1 MRSLD
6 EIRKDIDAIDQQ
18 IRDLLMKRLD
28 CSEQVVA
35 SKIEAKNYVI
45 FRADREKMMLENL
58 AQGVPEKRKA
68 GYLSVVRK
76 VTETSRMYQYGILY
90 EQAPELYENLVR
102 GLTIPEHTD
111 SITVQLTRRDIPNSM
126 SAILSMIGD
135 YGYNMDQMRIVGYS
149 EDKSNVIFELKILGD
164 LAYDNMKKMVLQ
176 LSMESKDFSVV
187 GCTEE

>member
-1 MRSLD
+1 MRPLE

-18 IRDLLMKRLD
+18 IKELLMKRLD
-28 CSEQVVA
+28 CSEQVIA
-35 SKIEAKNYVI
+35 SKIEAQNYVI
-45 FRADREKMMLENL
+45 YRADRENMMLENL
-58 AQGVPEKRKA
+58 AQGIPEKRKA

-76 VTETSRMYQYGILY
+76 VIETSRTYQYGILY

-149 EDKSNVIFELKILGD
+149 DDRSNVIFELKILGD

>member
-1 MRSLD
+1 MRPLE

-28 CSEQVVA
+28 CSEQVIA
-35 SKIEAKNYVI
+35 AKIEAKNYAI
-45 FRADREKMMLENL
+45 YRADREIMMLENL

-90 EQAPELYENLVR
+90 EQAPELYANLVS

-111 SITVQLTRRDIPNSM
+111 SITVQLTRRDVPNSM

-135 YGYNMDQMRIVGYS
+135 YGYNMDQLRIVGYS
-149 EDKSNVIFELKILGD
+149 DDKSHVIFELKILGD